1 MLSIKEPLTGEY
13 CINKSRFITK
23 IYRVDNPDNIKSIIN
38 HVKEEYKDATHY
50 CYAYIIDQ
58 VKHFDDDGEPS
69 GTAGMPILNVLENN
83 NLNHVL
89 CIVIRYFG
97 GIKLGAGGLVRAYT
111 KSVTTVMNNN
121 YFIELDKGQ
130 LLAIYF
136 NYNDTKQIDRF
147 LNGTKIVSKE
157 FTDMVIYHIQIPGNQ
172 IEKYISFF
180 KDHKIEY
187 KQLNEVY
194 IEKELTQLM

>member
-1 MLSIKEPLTGEY
+1 MQRI
-13 CINKSRFITK
+13 
-23 IYRVDNPDNIKSIIN
+23 
-38 HVKEEYKDATHY
+38 
-50 CYAYIIDQ
+50 
-58 VKHFDDDGEPS
+58 
-69 GTAGMPILNVLENN
+69 NVLENN

-194 IEKELTQLM
+194 IEKELTQYDVNPK